1 MTNEFQELI
10 LAYSR
15 QSDDAGR
22 KNIERQLWDKY
33 GASKAVLVLDMSGFS
48 LLTQR
53 YGIVHYL
60 AMIKRMQLTVSPI
73 IDSHR
78 GTVVKFEADNCFSVF
93 DDVLSAIRAA
103 VSINVAFN
111 AANLITSDE
120 QDIHVSIGIDYGKI
134 LMVKDDLFGHAVNRA
149 SKLGEDIAERGE
161 ILVVKDAYDSVATD
175 AQIRTK
181 PMEFNISGLAI
192 QAVSILF

>member
-1 MTNEFQELI
+1 MTNEFHDLI

-15 QSDDAGR
+15 QSDGGGR
-22 KNIERQLWDKY
+22 KNIEQQLWEKY

-78 GTVVKFEADNCFSVF
+78 GAVVKFEADNCFSVF
-93 DDVLSAIRAA
+93 DDVLSATRAA

-161 ILVVKDAYDSVATD
+161 ILVVKDAFDTVGAD
-175 AQIRTK
+175 AQIRTR
-181 PMEFNISGLAI
+181 PMDFNISGLNI
-192 QAVSILF
+192 QAVSVLL